1 MSAVDDA
8 PLTPAERAALAT
20 NVQALRGRIAAAC
33 ARAGRD
39 PAEVALV
46 AITKYTGAHVAR
58 ALVELGVRDLGENR
72 TDHLEAMARALQ
84 DLAPRWHMVGH
95 LQRNKARHVAA
106 TLAALHSLDS
116 LDLARKLEAL
126 RAPDGPALEVYVEV
140 RLAAV
145 DTRSGLDEGQ
155 LPGFLAALRDL
166 GRLRVAGLMGM
177 APEGAPEDARPHFRR
192 LRALR
197 DEHLPGGGLSMG
209 MTGDLEVAVEE
220 GATVVRIGRALLE
233 GLDAARSAR
242 AP

>member
-1 MSAVDDA
+1 MSPVDDA

-20 NVQALRGRIAAAC
+20 NLQAIRARIAGAC

-39 PAEVALV
+39 PQGVALV

-58 ALVELGVRDLGENR
+58 GLVELGARDLGENR
-72 TDHLEAMARALQ
+72 TDHLDAMARALV

-106 TLAALHSLDS
+106 TIDALHSLDS
-116 LDLARKLEAL
+116 LDLARRLEAL
-126 RAPDGPALEVYVEV
+126 RPADRPPLDVYVEV
-140 RLAAV
+140 RLATV
-145 DTRSGLDEGQ
+145 DTRSGLSEAE
-155 LPGFLAALRDL
+155 LPAFLAALRGL

-177 APEGAPEDARPHFRR
+177 APEGAPEDARPHFQR
-192 LRALR
+192 LRRLR

-209 MTGDLEVAVEE
+209 MTNDLEVAVEE

-233 GLDAARSAR
+233 GLDPARLA
-242 AP
+242 